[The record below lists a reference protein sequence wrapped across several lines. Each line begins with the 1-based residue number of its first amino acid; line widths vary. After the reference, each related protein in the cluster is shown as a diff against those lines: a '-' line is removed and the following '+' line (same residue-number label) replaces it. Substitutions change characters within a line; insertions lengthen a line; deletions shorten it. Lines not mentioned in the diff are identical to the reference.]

1 MNQYIQSLQ
10 GYKFWYDYTKD
21 KYNKKTKFCFI
32 DRDCFRVHIKTED
45 FYENIAKDVEEWV

>member
-10 GYKFWYDYTKD
+10 GYQFWYDYTKD

-32 DRDCFRVHIKTED
+32 DRDCFRVHVKTED
-45 FYENIAKDVEEWV
+45 F